1 MLFLFWFVLF
11 LFGASLFIGAG
22 VIWYY
27 MAAWEYREPVD
38 IICPE
43 TLATATVEVDGKHAA
58 RTRFAGDEELRI
70 AACSRWPQRRE
81 CDQACALQVPIVGD
95 DRTQGQ
101 YAPFGLQPHS
111 LRINNPV
118 RMTEE
123 MYRKLAP
130 QFARHL
136 KGSKA
141 S

>member
-1 MLFLFWFVLF
+1 MVFLFWLLLF
-11 LFGASLFIGAG
+11 LVGASLFIGAA

-43 TLATATVEVDGKHAA
+43 TLNSATVEVNGKHAA
-58 RTRFAGDEELRI
+58 RTRFAGREELRI
-70 AACSRWPQRRE
+70 AACSRWPARRE

-95 DRTQGQ
+95 DRTHGQ

-130 QFARHL
+130 EFARHR
-136 KGSKA
+136 KESKA

>member
-1 MLFLFWFVLF
+1 MLILFWLVLF
-11 LFGASLFIGAG
+11 LVGASLFIGAA

-27 MAAWEYREPVD
+27 MAAWEFREPVNV
-38 IICPE
+38 ICPE
-43 TLATATVEVDGKHAA
+43 TLKPAEVKVDGKHAA
-58 RTRFAGDEELRI
+58 RTRFAGHEELRI
-70 AACSRWPQRRE
+70 AACSRWPGRRE
-81 CDQACALQVPIVGD
+81 CDQACSPQVPLVGD

-130 QFARHL
+130 EFARHT
-136 KGSKA
+136 KPRA
-141 S
+141 D